1 MLEDIDAAIIDRF
14 KAWRA
19 ERIRP
24 IQRRPSNGESTLR
37 LGLNHLHHVFKFA
50 VDRELIAKNPVRFM
64 AVPKHFDRRDKK
76 PFTGEEMLAMRQHAG
91 DDSFLVVLLKSTGF
105 RRSDAASLLWQEVHF
120 ERGKYGEIEHVCK
133 KNGVRVIV
141 PLSKEL
147 RGALDAERLR
157 RNPLP
162 SKPVLLTEP
171 TPLAKNA
178 TLGLFDN
185 QPNLVSVSESQRRR
199 REHQI
204 YNRIKELGNR
214 ARVPN
219 AHPHR
224 FRHYFAVNSMLLG
237 ASLPYVARMM
247 GDTEET
253 VSNAYLH
260 IVQEIRDRETFVLNS
275 GVGLEELAMAASQ
288 QGHAKEDTAA

>member
-1 MLEDIDAAIIDRF
+1 
-14 KAWRA
+14 
-19 ERIRP
+19 
-24 IQRRPSNGESTLR
+24 
-37 LGLNHLHHVFKFA
+37 
-50 VDRELIAKNPVRFM
+50 
-64 AVPKHFDRRDKK
+64 
-76 PFTGEEMLAMRQHAG
+76 MLAMRQHAG
-91 DDSFLVVLLKSTGF
+91 DDSFLVILLKSTGF

-147 RGALDAERLR
+147 RGALWAERLR

-162 SKPVLLTEP
+162 SEPVLLTESAP
-171 TPLAKNA
+171 PAKNA
-178 TLGLFDN
+178 TPGLFDN
-185 QPNLVSVSESQRRR
+185 EPSLLSVSENQLRR

-204 YNRIKELGNR
+204 YNRIRELGNR
-214 ARVPN
+214 SGVLN

-253 VSNAYLH
+253 VSKAYLH
-260 IVQEIRDRETFVLNS
+260 IVQEIRDRESVVLNS

-288 QGHAKEDTAA
+288 QRHTKKDTAA